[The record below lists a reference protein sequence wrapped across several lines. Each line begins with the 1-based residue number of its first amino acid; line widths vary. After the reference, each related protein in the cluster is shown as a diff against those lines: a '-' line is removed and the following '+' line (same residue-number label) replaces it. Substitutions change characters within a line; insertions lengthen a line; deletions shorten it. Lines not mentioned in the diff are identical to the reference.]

1 MMNRRTLLLGT
12 STAALAIFIGSGE
25 ADAQVWRFL
34 RGKGGS
40 GSSAPPPQ
48 PPRRCPPHGPIVVI
62 GINNRTQIPI
72 RKCLRCGL
80 VFIN

>member
-1 MMNRRTLLLGT
+1 MNRRTLLLGT
-12 STAALAIFIGSGE
+12 SAAALAIFIGSDP

-40 GSSAPPPQ
+40 GATPPK

>member
-1 MMNRRTLLLGT
+1 MNRRALLLGT
-12 STAALAIFIGSGE
+12 SAAALGIFIGSGQ

-34 RGKGGS
+34 RGKGGG
-40 GSSAPPPQ
+40 GSPPPR

-62 GINNRTQIPI
+62 GISNTTQIPI
-72 RKCLRCGL
+72 RKCLRCGM